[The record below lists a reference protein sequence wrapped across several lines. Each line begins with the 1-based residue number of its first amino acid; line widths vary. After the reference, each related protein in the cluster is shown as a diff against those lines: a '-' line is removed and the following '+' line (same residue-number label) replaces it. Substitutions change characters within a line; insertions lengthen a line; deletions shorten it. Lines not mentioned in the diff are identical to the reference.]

1 MKRLIRG
8 IKRLMSNEWIDFT
21 VKMTIITI
29 LSLLWVSIAEAQR
42 IDKNLQPY
50 LDSYTELLADNDIK
64 MPNNGYV
71 IVYNSKMLVTPYL
84 GVALGMYVPNFV
96 YIRVNP
102 NFTELSENQRVWIMY
117 HELTHDIFN
126 IEHNEIELMAR
137 HVPMYVD
144 AILLSRAKRGLV
156 KYLKEGY
163 DWNRLL
169 ENRNELRGS

>member
-1 MKRLIRG
+1 
-8 IKRLMSNEWIDFT
+8 MSNEWIDFT

-64 MPNNGYV
+64 IPNNGY
-71 IVYNSKMLVTPYL
+71 IIAYNSKMLVTPYL